1 MLRQKRLGRKLAR
14 RRSKSFRGGGR
25 ASDDA
30 NAMKSPLS
38 ITAVVEAATGLA
50 LLLSPSLPVLLLLGA
65 SLDAPAALTVARVA
79 GAALLAL
86 GVACW
91 LARNDEQSR
100 AARGLVPAMLLYN
113 VATVLLLASAGIG
126 SELRGVGL
134 WPAVVLHAALA
145 IWCIACLGSEL
156 QGGNAL

>member
-1 MLRQKRLGRKLAR
+1 VVADGRLTV
-14 RRSKSFRGGGR
+14 
-25 ASDDA
+25 
-30 NAMKSPLS
+30 NAMKSLLN
-38 ITAVVEAATGLA
+38 ITALVEAATGLA